1 MKLDR
6 KHVERISVLLRYMN
20 DRIAELSKDV
30 SMVAE
35 VRAVRTLRDGVIQAL
50 QCIELDGL
58 HDDPAGPRID
68 LDQAAIPDD
77 EFGNPKFVVN
87 KFSGEKILGR
97 ESHPFAIRFSINER
111 EVLRAFA
118 DRHGVTIADVVKSS
132 LIFAGVIK
140 G

>member
-6 KHVERISVLLRYMN
+6 KYVERISVLLRYMN
-20 DRIAELSKDV
+20 DRIADLSKDV

-50 QCIELDGL
+50 QCIELNGL
-58 HDDPAGPRID
+58 YDDPAGPRID
-68 LDQAAIPDD
+68 LDQAAIPAD

-87 KFSGEKILGR
+87 KFSSEKIFGR
-97 ESHPFAIRFSINER
+97 ESQPFAIRFSINER

-118 DRHGVTIADVVKSS
+118 DSHGVTIADVVKSS